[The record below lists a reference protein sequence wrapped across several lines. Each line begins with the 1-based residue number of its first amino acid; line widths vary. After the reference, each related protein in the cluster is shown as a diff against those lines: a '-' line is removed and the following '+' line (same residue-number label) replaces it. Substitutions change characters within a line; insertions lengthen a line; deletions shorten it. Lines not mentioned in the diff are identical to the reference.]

1 MEIND
6 LSIRYNNFQLKGI
19 SLKLNEGEVLG
30 IAGANGSGKTTLVEA
45 IAGIRSID
53 SGEISYR
60 GNKLG
65 KDWMEYKLNA
75 LIISLDVPFFQ
86 GLSTFENMKLVSS
99 FLPVRHTV
107 DELNK
112 YIRMVGLSS
121 ASRTIYRDLSKGM
134 KQRLALAE
142 YFLRKPELVIMDEPT
157 EGLDP
162 ALKADV
168 NAILASI
175 RNGNGSSRAALIVSH
190 DLSLLSSV
198 CSRILLIS
206 GGQIVEGGTYEQIID
221 NFQERYIV
229 VNAGIDKVMA
239 KIPDLRPG
247 EGIRI
252 GPDSTMIPSK
262 YEEGLRKD
270 GLKIGKPEPHDIFRR
285 DDYQ

>member
-247 EGIRI
+247 EGIQI